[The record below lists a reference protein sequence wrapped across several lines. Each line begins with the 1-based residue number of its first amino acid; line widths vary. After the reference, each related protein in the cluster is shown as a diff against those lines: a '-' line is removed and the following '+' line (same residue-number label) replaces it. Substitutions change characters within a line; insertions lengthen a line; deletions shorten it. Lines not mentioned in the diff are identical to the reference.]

1 MNNHS
6 DNDFKNGGFVN
17 ETEKRQY
24 LSDTNQKGLKMK
36 NREEMIEQLIEHR
49 LDCWYEWKPYEIAD
63 LFRGGLKGYDE
74 MTDEEIKEEYE
85 LHFDTDEVQA

>member
-49 LDCWYEWKPYEIAD
+49 LDC
-63 LFRGGLKGYDE
+63 
-74 MTDEEIKEEYE
+74 
-85 LHFDTDEVQA
+85 